1 VTDQVLTFSR
11 NSIELGSSSFAAAA
25 RVFHPKIREDAYFLY
40 AWCRHCD
47 DEIDGQ
53 VRGHGAVGLDP
64 VLAAAKLRELEDKTR
79 RALAG
84 EAMSDP
90 AFMAFQRVAM
100 RHQIAARYPLDLLQ
114 GFRMD
119 VEGYSYRTLEHTLLY
134 AYHVAGVVG
143 VMMAQVMGAHG
154 RIETLRRAADLG
166 MALQLTNIARDVIE
180 DARGGRVYLPSD
192 WLGKVGSDPR
202 AVANPANRAVVFD
215 ATRKLLDAAEPYYE
229 SARWGLQALGFR
241 SAWAIAAAKG
251 VYRQIGMKV
260 LAAGANGMDQRART
274 GTLNKLARVTGAAF
288 VAARASTFDQ
298 WATEPAR
305 PDIWTPL

>member
-1 VTDQVLTFSR
+1 MSDQVLMFSR

-25 RVFHPKIREDAYFLY
+25 RVFHPRIREDAYFLY

-64 VLAAAKLRELEDKTR
+64 ALAAKKLAELEDKTR

-84 EAMSDP
+84 EAMTDP
-90 AFMAFQRVAM
+90 AFVAFQRVAL
-100 RHQIAARYPLDLLQ
+100 RHQIPARYPLDLLQ

-119 VEGYSYRTLEHTLLY
+119 VEGYRYRTLEDTLIY

-154 RIETLRRAADLG
+154 IDTLRRAADLG
-166 MALQLTNIARDVIE
+166 LALQLTNIARDVIE
-180 DARGGRVYLPSD
+180 DAKGGRVYLPSE
-192 WLGKVGSDPR
+192 WLGDLGSDPQ
-202 AVANPANRAVVFD
+202 AIADPANRAVVFD
-215 ATRKLLDAAEPYYE
+215 ATRQLLAAAEPFYA
-229 SARWGLQALGFR
+229 SARWGLKALGFR
-241 SAWAIAAAKG
+241 SAWAIAAARG
-251 VYRQIGMKV
+251 VYRQIGFKV
-260 LAAGANGMDQRART
+260 IAAGAPGMDHRART

-288 VAARASTFDQ
+288 IAARASTLDS
-298 WATEPAR
+298 WGKEPTR
-305 PDIWTPL
+305 PALWTPL